1 MEQILHNLFKRG
13 CQFDVVFFDEH
24 EGNCIPSTS
33 SHTARYFLARKVI
46 IRHLRANT
54 TTINVF
60 RFQSMDD
67 STFDEY
73 LRSSSVLFAIC
84 ADGSTY
90 FTTRAK
96 SLSLTTHASKDPAG
110 KDNKIRSSRLRG
122 IVYRL
127 LHRGLDIALLNGLDF
142 QDSKVFAFV
151 IERSTKVLSPQIRA
165 EIAALPAAL
174 QPKNSSQHTGNVD
187 QMSEIIAAA
196 SPASTRTKLTLA
208 TLKSMEDKYLEW
220 WPACLAHALLLD
232 SLPLTAR
239 RIATVEFEDK
249 TESAVAGFIDCWSAQ
264 LSQSFDG
271 WMEKEEPDTSLV
283 DVFDGRMFRRLLA
296 SSLDSLP
303 AGVTT
308 RLTQLLHII
317 TGDQRIPARDDVKF
331 TAASAEAS
339 DREGS
344 QGMDIPSPGL
354 HILPFSHPAFDKH
367 LRDIEVTV
375 KDSPSQRPHNTK
387 LSEEL
392 THWHNSKKPL
402 LVKRNAPQDPKAKA
416 RSMRMN
422 QRFMAEML
430 SYAASL
436 TSTTGKS
443 LSPELIVV
451 GAASGAI
458 GKSLA
463 KSGGEVRDGDSVP
476 SKSLQQKSSR
486 KVPGKAKNDKI
497 ATESAKRA
505 EDANTVV
512 IGAWKRA
519 QETFDASS
527 TPYERFAQS
536 KRYLADVRDRKDVS
550 VIINDVELYK
560 VYALLAIWTTYCRQS
575 KKREGQH
582 VAALIY
588 DALSGLNKSM
598 TESPRNTT
606 KLLSDL
612 ASRMGLG
619 MNIGFGGLVES
630 SRSLSFTFNLPPVQ
644 SISVDMDP
652 VTFRLLQTGPYM
664 DRSMDSKKDDR
675 VSFTP
680 DGWQRKVLDALDASH
695 SLLVVAPTS
704 SGKTFISFYA
714 MEKVLRANDEDV
726 VVYVAPTKAL
736 VNQVAAEVIARFN
749 KKYKYPGTSIYAI
762 HTRDYRVNVPTQ
774 CQVLITVPHILQIM
788 LLSPANQKWVPRVK
802 SIIFDEVHTINQA
815 EDGVVW
821 EQLLLM
827 APCQIIALSATVG
840 NPEAFGDWLASTQST
855 IGRHFEVVEH
865 ENRFSD
871 LRKYIFERTQSATF
885 SGLPEKHQ
893 LAPLGLEDVESLN
906 NVHPVQALRNGR
918 MPTDLTLE
926 SRDCLLLW
934 QAMKKFSGAHNDI
947 PADLEP
953 SKFFRGNE
961 ITKFDVITWGDRLKA
976 LLAEWMESSEA
987 TFEQVLSELDQKP
1000 ATQNTQNELGSDS
1013 DELESLDSNS
1023 ESSETDPS
1031 SSDLL
1036 PASDTEKAE
1045 PALRRLQE
1053 STLPLLCKLRRSNA
1067 LPAIL
1072 FNYNRSYC
1080 EEIVRH
1086 LQGEL
1091 LQAERLFKKNDA
1103 NWKAKIRA
1111 FESWKKGSA
1120 AAKQKAAKAKKP
1132 TKGDKKDDDSMS
1144 KTDHIRESAGS
1155 EDHSFDGFDP
1165 LAPIVAFS
1173 FAAPKKCN
1181 RAELDKFVDHFR
1193 WRGIDEKLI
1202 DAFQRGLGVHHAG
1215 MNRKYRQAVEIC
1227 FRRGFLTV
1235 VVATGTLS
1243 LGINMPCKTVV
1254 FSGDSIFLTALNFRQ
1269 ASGRAGRRGFDL
1281 LGNVVFQEIS
1291 VDKACQLL
1299 GSRLP
1304 DLNGHFPL
1312 TTSFVL
1318 RLLGLL
1324 HGTKNASYAMQMV
1337 NSLLSHPRLYL
1348 GGDSFRHQVLHHVR
1362 FSIEYLRSQGLV
1374 GAKGEPLNLSSCVSH
1389 LYFAEKGAFA
1399 FHALF
1404 REGVFHRMAESMA
1417 SDEKET
1423 LKSLMLIMS
1432 HLFGR
1437 LPMRPVE
1444 KESEKELIKRSA
1456 SVVFLPKL
1464 PEEVASVLRNHNQE
1478 ILATYELYV
1487 RTYVDQHCGQ
1497 PDNTLPFTKICIDS
1511 DTKLSSAPSDTHLP
1525 PTEIRSPF
1533 AALSGQGDDFNSI
1546 TDLCE
1551 SVRDGVF
1558 LEKAVIPYL
1567 DMGDELLTPLNAY
1580 LYDFYQHGQTH
1591 SLKVANGIR
1600 SGDVWFV
1607 LQDFSLVLATLVAS
1621 LENFFK
1627 AGDNLDLDL
1636 STVGAVSDE
1645 IELEMDAAEAK
1656 LDDSTENGDTGTT
1669 GTSTA
1674 GESSM
1679 EASTTTKKPEKQQKA
1694 KKTAVAES
1702 WDDGGDESSSDDSE
1716 GDASREA
1723 APEIT
1728 DETDEVTERRLKR
1741 LLVMFKKLQVEF
1753 DTKFRKIFS

>member
-1 MEQILHNLFKRG
+1 
-13 CQFDVVFFDEH
+13 
-24 EGNCIPSTS
+24 
-33 SHTARYFLARKVI
+33 
-46 IRHLRANT
+46 
-54 TTINVF
+54 
-60 RFQSMDD
+60 MDD
-67 STFDEY
+67 SEFHEY
-73 LRSSSVLFAIC
+73 LNSSSVLFAVC
-84 ADGSTY
+84 GDGSTHS
-90 FTTRAK
+90 TTRAK
-96 SLSLTTHASKDPAG
+96 TLSLRSHTIKDPVKPNDTA
-110 KDNKIRSSRLRG
+110 RSSRLRG
-122 IVYRL
+122 IVYQL
-127 LHRGLDIALLNGLDF
+127 LHWGLDIALLNGLDF

-151 IERSTKVLSPQIRA
+151 IEQSKNAFSPKIGA
-165 EIAALPAAL
+165 EIAALTVSVPTDA
-174 QPKNSSQHTGNVD
+174 PSQHTSDRD
-187 QMSEIIAAA
+187 QIAETITAA
-196 SPASTRTKLTLA
+196 DPATIRLRLTIA
-208 TLKSMEDKYLEW
+208 TLQSRKDEYSQFL
-220 WPACLAHALLLD
+220 PACLAHTLLLE

-239 RIATVEFEDK
+239 RLAAVEFDDK
-249 TESAVAGFIDCWSAQ
+249 TESTVAEFIDSWSFQ
-264 LSQSFDG
+264 LCQNFDTWTEG
-271 WMEKEEPDTSLV
+271 EQVDTSLV
-283 DVFDGRMFRRLLA
+283 DVFDGRLFRKILT
-296 SSLDSLP
+296 SSLHGLP
-303 AGVTT
+303 AVITT
-308 RLTQLLHII
+308 ELSQLLRVI
-317 TGDQRIPARDDVKF
+317 TGDPCIPGTDDAKVMS
-331 TAASAEAS
+331 ASADAS
-339 DREGS
+339 DQEVNETE
-344 QGMDIPSPGL
+344 IPSQGL

-367 LRDIEVTV
+367 LHEIEVVV
-375 KDSPSQRPHNTK
+375 KDSPSQRSHYNK

-402 LVKRNAPQDPKAKA
+402 LLKRNAPQDPKTKA

-436 TSTTGKS
+436 TNTTGKS
-443 LSPELIVV
+443 LTPELIVV
-451 GAASGAI
+451 GATNGAV

-463 KSGGEVRDGDSVP
+463 KGGSEVRDHDPLP
-476 SKSLQQKSSR
+476 SKPQPQKSSR

-497 ATESAKRA
+497 AVETAKRA
-505 EDANTVV
+505 EDANMVV
-512 IGAWKRA
+512 IKAWQRA
-519 QETFDASS
+519 QETFDAST
-527 TPYERFAQS
+527 TPYERFTQS
-536 KRYLADVRDRKDVS
+536 KRYLAEAKERKDIS

-560 VYALLAIWTTYCRQS
+560 LSALLAIWIAYCKQS

-588 DALSGLNKSM
+588 DALSGLSKSM
-598 TESPRNTT
+598 MEFPRNTI
-606 KLLSDL
+606 KILSDV

-619 MNIGFGGLVES
+619 MTKKSGAVVES
-630 SRSLSFTFNLPPVQ
+630 SRPLSFTFSLPH
-644 SISVDMDP
+644 SLSMSVDMDP
-652 VTFRLLQTGPYM
+652 VTFSLLQTGPYM

-695 SLLVVAPTS
+695 SVLVVAPTS

-714 MEKVLRANDEDV
+714 MEKVLRANDENV

-762 HTRDYRVNVPTQ
+762 HTRDYRVNNPTQ

-788 LLSPANQKWVPRVK
+788 LLSPANQKWVPKVK
-802 SIIFDEVHTINQA
+802 TIIFDEVHTINQA
-815 EDGVVW
+815 EDGIVW

-871 LRKYIFERTQSATF
+871 LRKYVLEGNQSSIF

-893 LAPLGLEDVESLN
+893 LAPLGLEDVDGLN
-906 NVHPVQALRNGR
+906 YLHPVQALRKGR
-918 MPTDLTLE
+918 IPTDLSLE

-934 QAMKKFSGAHNDI
+934 QAMKKFAGAPNGI

-953 SKFFRGNE
+953 SNFFHGNE
-961 ITKFDVITWGDRLKA
+961 ITKSDVISWGGRLKT
-976 LLAEWMESSEA
+976 LLVEWME
-987 TFEQVLSELDQKP
+987 
-1000 ATQNTQNELGSDS
+1000 GSDTRFQNVLK
-1013 DELESLDSNS
+1013 ELEKNAPASKSKCEPGIDVDGVESLDSNS
-1023 ESSETDPS
+1023 ESSPTESS
-1031 SSDLL
+1031 SSDQL
-1036 PASDTEKAE
+1036 PATSADKAE
-1045 PALRRLQE
+1045 PGLSRLLK

-1072 FNYNRSYC
+1072 FNYNRSFC
-1080 EEIVRH
+1080 EEIVKH
-1086 LQGEL
+1086 LQGQLFEAEL
-1091 LQAERLFKKNDA
+1091 LFKQNDA

-1111 FESWKKGSA
+1111 FESWKKG
-1120 AAKQKAAKAKKP
+1120 AAKAGQKVAKPKKP
-1132 TKGDKKDDDSMS
+1132 VKGDKNDDDGMS
-1144 KTDHIRESAGS
+1144 KLDHARDSAGA

-1165 LAPIVAFS
+1165 LAPVNSFS
-1173 FAAPKKCN
+1173 FSDPKKCD
-1181 RAELDKFVDHFR
+1181 RKELEKFVDHFR
-1193 WRGIDEKLI
+1193 WRGIDEKLV
-1202 DAFQRGLGVHHAG
+1202 DAFQRGIGVHHAG

-1269 ASGRAGRRGFDL
+1269 ASGRSGRRGFDL
-1281 LGNVVFQEIS
+1281 LGNVVFQDIS

-1324 HGTKNASYAMQMV
+1324 HGTKNASYALQMV

-1404 REGVFHRMAESMA
+1404 RDGAFHRLAESLA
-1417 SDEKET
+1417 SNEKET
-1423 LKSLMLIMS
+1423 LRTLMLIMS

-1437 LPMRPVE
+1437 LPMRAVE

-1464 PEEVASVLRNHNQE
+1464 PSDIANVLKKHNEE
-1478 ILATYELYV
+1478 ILTTYQLYV
-1487 RTYVDQHCGQ
+1487 RTYINQHCDQ
-1497 PDNTLPFTKICIDS
+1497 PDITLPFTKTSIDS
-1511 DTKLSSAPSDTHLP
+1511 DKDPLSVSLGTPVP
-1525 PTEIRSPF
+1525 PVEIRSPF
-1533 AALSGQGDDFNSI
+1533 AALSGQGDNFDSI

-1551 SVRDGVF
+1551 SVRNGVF
-1558 LEKAVIPYL
+1558 LEKAVIPHL
-1567 DMGDELLTPLNAY
+1567 DMGDELATPLNAY

-1591 SLKVANGIR
+1591 ALRVANGIR
-1600 SGDVWFV
+1600 AGDVWFV

-1636 STVGAVSDE
+1636 STIGAVSDE
-1645 IELEMDAAEAK
+1645 IELEMDTAEDK
-1656 LDDSTENGDTGTT
+1656 LETSTENGTT
-1669 GTSTA
+1669 SGSTA
-1674 GESSM
+1674 GESTS
-1679 EASTTTKKPEKQQKA
+1679 EASTMAKKPEKKQNA
-1694 KKTAVAES
+1694 SRMAVAES
-1702 WDDGGDESSSDDSE
+1702 WDDGGDESSSNDDE
-1716 GDASREA
+1716 GDANSESGQGGT
-1723 APEIT
+1723 EGT
-1728 DETDEVTERRLKR
+1728 DELMDRKLKMM
-1741 LLVMFKKLQVEF
+1741 LLMFKKLQVEF
-1753 DTKFRKIFS
+1753 DTKFRKIFA